1 MSEQNPH
8 RLAGSPALGEP
19 ALGLSPVAVVERSPT
34 GLALLPQMVVR
45 VATVIVGL
53 AAVGAGVFPLFLPAP
68 WAATGGAVCLAI
80 VGLGATLG
88 LASPGVRSSP
98 GTQPVT
104 LAAPAAPPSA
114 PTPRIGPPPA

>member
-1 MSEQNPH
+1 MPDPTNPH
-8 RLAGSPALGEP
+8 RLDGSPVLGQPALGGGP
-19 ALGLSPVAVVERSPT
+19 IAVVERSPT
-34 GLALLPQMVVR
+34 GIALLPQIVVK

-53 AAVGAGVFPLFLPAP
+53 AAIGAGIFPLFLPAP

-88 LASPGVRSSP
+88 LASPGVRSQP

-104 LAAPAAPPSA
+104 LAAPAAPPSPSA
-114 PTPRIGPPPA
+114 PRVGPPV